1 MTTPEPLLFTGAG
14 PTRLAGDAFG
24 DPRNPH
30 ILLLHGAGQTRHS
43 WSATA
48 ASLAAEGWY
57 AIALDHRGHGES
69 EWAPDHDYSM
79 SCFVEDVRRVV
90 QSLECAPAVVG
101 ASLGGMAAL
110 IAEGESAD
118 ELFASLVLVDIAPKI
133 EMDGAARILGFMSEH
148 MQGFETVESAA
159 DAIASFRP
167 DRPRPTDLQ
176 GLRKNLRRGEDG
188 RYYWHWD
195 PELLAGSQSLVGRR
209 DPNRLLRAAR
219 SLSIPTLLV
228 RGRHSDVLSDDG
240 VREFR
245 AAVPHA
251 RYVDVS
257 DAGHMVVGDRNDAF
271 RAAVVAFLGEH
282 HRSEIAKGGG
292 PADGARQVD

>member
-1 MTTPEPLLFTGAG
+1 MTLPEQLRFSGAG

-24 DPRNPH
+24 DSRNPP

-48 ASLAAEGWY
+48 AALAAEGWY

-69 EWAPDHDYSM
+69 EWAPDHDYSIG
-79 SCFVEDVRRVV
+79 SFAEDVRRVV
-90 QSLECAPAVVG
+90 QSLNSAPAVVG

-110 IAEGESAD
+110 IAEGESD
-118 ELFASLVLVDIAPKI
+118 EDLFASLVLVDIAPKI

-148 MQGFETVESAA
+148 MQGFETVELAA
-159 DAIASFRP
+159 DAIACFRP

-176 GLRKNLRRGEDG
+176 GLQKNLRRGEGG

-195 PELLAGSQSLVGRR
+195 PELLVGSQSLISRR
-209 DPNRLLRAAR
+209 DPQRLLRAAR
-219 SLSIPTLLV
+219 RLSVPTLLV

-251 RYVDVS
+251 LYVDVS
-257 DAGHMVVGDRNDAF
+257 NAGHMVVGDRNDAF
-271 RAAVVAFLGEH
+271 RAAVVAFLGDH
-282 HRSEIAKGGG
+282 HRSRVAG
-292 PADGARQVD
+292 